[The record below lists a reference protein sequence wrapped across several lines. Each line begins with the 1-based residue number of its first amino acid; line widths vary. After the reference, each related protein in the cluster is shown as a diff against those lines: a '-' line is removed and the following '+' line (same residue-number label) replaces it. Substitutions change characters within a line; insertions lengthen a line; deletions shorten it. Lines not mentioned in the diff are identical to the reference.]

1 MYEVIMVFEEFQ
13 WLDSQIKLL
22 EDKASNATGHKL
34 VHLNKMTELVRGVH
48 KEMHTN
54 FDKDDNKYL
63 KIVGVLKN
71 LSAKDSLNQ
80 TAAVSIVSYIETM
93 QKVQVYVKELNRKN
107 TQLNAWYQE
116 DARYTRVHKRI
127 KEQKIVNSHS
137 KKIYLALSGIKN
149 DLEHMVLINDL
160 ENVSDMT
167 EALNPL
173 VITRFMNQQQIIITV
188 QTTLQIAKLIARE
201 YMPES
206 SASALPMA

>member
-1 MYEVIMVFEEFQ
+1 MVFEEFQ
-13 WLDSQIKLL
+13 WLDSQVKLL

-48 KEMHTN
+48 KEMDTN
-54 FDKDDNKYL
+54 FDKEDNKYL
-63 KIVGVLKN
+63 KIIGVLKN
-71 LSAKDSLNQ
+71 LSEKDSLNQ

-93 QKVQVYVKELNRKN
+93 QKVQAYVKELNRKN
-107 TQLNAWYQE
+107 MQLNAWYQE

-149 DLEHMVLINDL
+149 DLEQMVLVNDL
-160 ENVSDMT
+160 ENIYDMT

-188 QTTLQIAKLIARE
+188 QTTLQITKLIARE
-201 YMPES
+201 YMPEPPES
-206 SASALPMA
+206 PLPMA

>member
-1 MYEVIMVFEEFQ
+1 MYEVIMAFEEFQ
-13 WLDSQIKLL
+13 WLDSQVKLL
-22 EDKASNATGHKL
+22 EDKASNATDHKL
-34 VHLNKMTELVRGVH
+34 VHLNKMTELVRSVH
-48 KEMHTN
+48 KEMDSN

-63 KIVGVLKN
+63 KIIGVLKN
-71 LSAKDSLNQ
+71 LAEKDSLNQ

-93 QKVQVYVKELNRKN
+93 QNVQVYVKELNRKN
-107 TQLNAWYQE
+107 TQLNAWYQK
-116 DARYTRVHKRI
+116 DTRYTRVHKRI

-149 DLEHMVLINDL
+149 DLEQMVLVNDL
-160 ENVSDMT
+160 ENIYDMT

-201 YMPES
+201 YMPEPPES
-206 SASALPMA
+206 PLPMA

>member
-1 MYEVIMVFEEFQ
+1 MVFEESQ
-13 WLDSQIKLL
+13 WLNSQIQLL

-34 VHLNKMTELVRGVH
+34 VHLNKMTELVRNVH
-48 KEMHTN
+48 KEMDTN
-54 FDKDDNKYL
+54 FDKADNKYV

-71 LSAKDSLNQ
+71 LAKKDSLNQ

-93 QKVQVYVKELNRKN
+93 QKIQIYVKELNRKN

-137 KKIYLALSGIKN
+137 KKIYLALLSIKKDLERMVLVN
-149 DLEHMVLINDL
+149 DLT
-160 ENVSDMT
+160 NVYDMT

-173 VITRFMNQQQIIITV
+173 VITRFMNQQQIIIDV

-201 YMPES
+201 YMPEPTDS
-206 SASALPMA
+206 LLPMA

>member
-1 MYEVIMVFEEFQ
+1 MVFEEFQ
-13 WLDSQIKLL
+13 WLDSQIQLL
-22 EDKASNATGHKL
+22 EDKASNASGHKL

-48 KEMHTN
+48 KEMDIN
-54 FDKDDNKYL
+54 FDKADNKYV

-71 LSAKDSLNQ
+71 LAEKDSLNQ

-93 QKVQVYVKELNRKN
+93 QKVQIYVKELNRKN

-149 DLEHMVLINDL
+149 DLEQMVLVNDL
-160 ENVSDMT
+160 ENVYDMT

-173 VITRFMNQQQIIITV
+173 VITRFMNQQQIIIDV

-201 YMPES
+201 HMPDTS
-206 SASALPMA
+206 DSPLPMA